1 MNAERLSVQLRQ
13 ELTRLLQS
21 YPIDAAV
28 QARWNGLFQQVAAL
42 EQDKAD
48 LDISLETMTEHA
60 DSFEQQLLE
69 AHNTLELQVA
79 QRTQELA
86 EKNTRLLQ
94 EVQERERAEAAQRDN
109 LLFLQTLLDSISS
122 PIFFKNLEGTYL
134 GCNNAFELQVGRK
147 EEAIVGK
154 RASDLFPRHLADK
167 DCASDH
173 LISTLGS
180 AQSYE
185 MFLQYADGS
194 FHDLVVNKTLFNSA
208 DGRPAG
214 LVGIMLDITERK
226 HVEEVLL
233 KAKEAAEQA
242 NHVKSA
248 FLANMSHEL
257 RTPLNAIIG
266 YSEILEEELAEA
278 GLQDLCEDTH
288 KIHGAGLHL
297 LGLIND
303 VLDISKIEAGKM
315 DLYNESF
322 DLSVLITEVMG
333 TIQPLMEKRS
343 NRLELCCQADLG
355 KLQAD
360 LVKTRQILFNLLS
373 NAAKFTEQGVVT
385 LEVVRETRADSEWV
399 LFHISDQGIGM
410 TPEQIAKLFQPF
422 TQADTSTTRKYGGTG
437 LGLTIT
443 KRFVEMM
450 GGRISVTSQLGQG
463 SIFTI
468 ELPAHAGTPG
478 KVSSVSK
485 HVSPVVSASSPP
497 QAAQPAKTGNR
508 VLVIDDEQMERDLL
522 QSYISKLGH
531 QVSLASN
538 GDEGL
543 KLAQELMPDVITLDI
558 MMPGMDGWMVLS
570 ALKNNPT
577 LAHIPVV
584 IMSILAE
591 KNLGYS
597 LGATDYLSKPIARDQ
612 LNSVLKKYLR
622 E

>member
-13 ELTRLLQS
+13 ELTRLLPS

-122 PIFFKNLEGTYL
+122 PIFFKNLEGIYL
-134 GCNNAFELQVGRK
+134 GCNHAFELQVGRK
-147 EEAIVGK
+147 EEVIIGK

-266 YSEILEEELAEA
+266 YSEILEEELEEE
-278 GLQDLCEDTH
+278 GLRDLCEDTH

-322 DLSVLITEVMG
+322 DLSALITEVMG
-333 TIQPLMEKRS
+333 TIQPLMEKRH
-343 NRLELCCQADLG
+343 NRLEFCCEADLG

-385 LEVVRETRADSEWV
+385 LEVVRETRADSEWI

-463 SIFTI
+463 STFTI
-468 ELPAHAGTPG
+468 ELPAYAGVHG
-478 KVSSVSK
+478 KASPASK
-485 HVSPVVSASSPP
+485 NAAAVVTASSTP
-497 QAAQPAKTGNR
+497 QSAQTPKTGNR

-584 IMSILAE
+584 IMSMLAE